1 MEALGLEDEEYITA
15 RFAGGEELTRNI
27 AAEATM
33 AAGYLGEP
41 NPTKIFMKFEAHEN
55 ESHAVRWSPVERMV
69 ATGGADRKVKLWD
82 IGRGRLMQPCQKVLL
97 FFYIYS
103 SGGNEPRAVL
113 SGSSA
118 GINSVDFDSTG
129 AYILGTSNDYGARVW
144 TVMDHR
150 LRVSIELVL
159 NLFDN

>member
-1 MEALGLEDEEYITA
+1 M
-15 RFAGGEELTRNI
+15 
-27 AAEATM
+27 
-33 AAGYLGEP
+33 
-41 NPTKIFMKFEAHEN
+41 
-55 ESHAVRWSPVERMV
+55 
-69 ATGGADRKVKLWD
+69 
-82 IGRGRLMQPCQKVLL
+82 
-97 FFYIYS
+97 
-103 SGGNEPRAVL
+103 L

-159 NLFDN
+159 HLFNN

>member
-1 MEALGLEDEEYITA
+1 M
-15 RFAGGEELTRNI
+15 
-27 AAEATM
+27 
-33 AAGYLGEP
+33 
-41 NPTKIFMKFEAHEN
+41 
-55 ESHAVRWSPVERMV
+55 
-69 ATGGADRKVKLWD
+69 
-82 IGRGRLMQPCQKVLL
+82 
-97 FFYIYS
+97 
-103 SGGNEPRAVL
+103 L

-159 NLFDN
+159 NLFDNLRVCVIKLIIQLDRSLQKSMLYDLKELF